1 MQSFKNIF
9 ISSILI
15 LSYLAAFSQKAD
27 DTAIS
32 AMNRIEYGYFFKHL
46 KYLAS
51 DELKGRDV
59 GSEGFNMA
67 ASYVAEEFKKNGM
80 LPFGDSGTYFQKISF
95 LKPSIITSSIKFQV
109 ENNSKSLNGIFG
121 KNVSFLVSAKSNN
134 FNEKQSLVFVGYG
147 NILPED
153 KINDY
158 EGVDVRGKTVIVA
171 VGGPKSIKNRA
182 FDDVLLKIH
191 NAEKQGASGIIL
203 FYPKGRLFQ
212 NLIFRYV
219 HGYLTKSTLYYAD
232 TSIHGSMSDV
242 DLKLCVFAKM
252 SFIKDVFDLK
262 GLRFSKELRSIESGR
277 NMSKELGMTIN
288 CSYDANIE
296 RVYGKNVVSIIP
308 GSDST
313 LKNEYVVLGAHLD
326 HLGVGRKVKGDS
338 IYNGMLDNASGVAA
352 TITIGKVFSQLPV
365 KPKRSTIFICYTAE
379 EEGLLGSHYYANR
392 NEIKNGKIVANLNLD
407 MIANLFETKGIIPIG
422 YLHSNL
428 SDAIDYS
435 ASNLNLTIAAS
446 KSLDEDYVER
456 GDQFSFIKKGIPSI
470 FIIPGNAAVD
480 PRINGLK
487 RTNRW
492 LMKYYHSP
500 FDDLNQS
507 YSDKAFLT
515 AVKLNF
521 LTLYYITNNL
531 RDIRWNQR
539 SWLLDKYV
547 LNEKE

>member
-1 MQSFKNIF
+1 MLSLKKIF
-9 ISSILI
+9 ISCILV
-15 LSYLAAFSQKAD
+15 LPYLAVFSQKAD

-32 AMNRIEYGYFFKHL
+32 AMNRIEYRYFFKHL

-67 ASYVAEEFKKNGM
+67 ANYVTEEFKKNGM
-80 LPFGDSGTYFQKISF
+80 LPFGDSETYFQKILF
-95 LKPSIITSSIKFQV
+95 LKPSIVTSSIKFQV
-109 ENNSKSLNGIFG
+109 ENNSKSLNGNYG
-121 KNVSFLVSAKSNN
+121 KNVSLLVSAKSNN
-134 FNEKQSLVFVGYG
+134 FNQKQSLVFVGYG
-147 NILPED
+147 NILPDD

-158 EGVDVRGKTVIVA
+158 EGADVRGKTVIVA

-182 FDDVLLKIH
+182 FDDVLLKIQ
-191 NAEKQGASGIIL
+191 NAEKRGASGIIL

-242 DLKLCVFAKM
+242 DLKLCVFAKI

-262 GLRFSKELRSIESGR
+262 GLRFSKELRNIESGR

-288 CSYDANIE
+288 CSYVANIE
-296 RVYGKNVVSIIP
+296 HVYSKNVISIIP

-313 LKNEYVVLGAHLD
+313 LKNEYVVIGAHLD
-326 HLGVGRKVKGDS
+326 HLGIGKKIKGDS

-352 TITIGKVFSQLPV
+352 TIAIGKAFSQLPV
-365 KPKRSTIFICYTAE
+365 KPRRSTVFICYTAE
-379 EEGLLGSHYYANR
+379 EEGLLGSHYYASR

-428 SDAIDYS
+428 SDAVDYS

-446 KSLDEDYVER
+446 KSLDEDYLER

-470 FIIPGNAAVD
+470 FIIPGNTAVD
-480 PRINGLK
+480 PKINGLK
-487 RTNRW
+487 RTNKW

-515 AVKLNF
+515 AIKLNF
-521 LTLYYITNNL
+521 LTLYYITNNM
-531 RDIRWNQR
+531 REIKWNSR
-539 SWLLDKYV
+539 SWLLDRYV
-547 LNEKE
+547 LKEKK

>member
-1 MQSFKNIF
+1 MLSLKKIF
-9 ISSILI
+9 ISCILV
-15 LSYLAAFSQKAD
+15 LLYLTAFPQKAD

-32 AMNRIEYGYFFKHL
+32 AMNSIEYSYFFKHL

-67 ASYVAEEFKKNGM
+67 ASYVAEEFKENGM
-80 LPFGDSGTYFQKISF
+80 LPFGDSGTYFQKILF
-95 LKPSIITSSIKFQV
+95 IKPSIINSSIKFQV

-121 KNVSFLVSAKSNN
+121 KTVSFLVSAKSNN
-134 FNEKQSLVFVGYG
+134 FNQKQSLVFVGYG

-153 KINDY
+153 NINDY
-158 EGVDVRGKTVIVA
+158 AGIDVKGKTVIVA

-182 FDDVLLKIH
+182 FDDILLKIH
-191 NAEKQGASGIIL
+191 NAEKHGASGIIL
-203 FYPKGRLFQ
+203 FYPKGKLFQ

-219 HGYLTKSTLYYAD
+219 HGYLSKSTLYYAD

-242 DLKLCVFAKM
+242 DLKLCVFAKI
-252 SFIKDVFDLK
+252 SFIKDVFDLN
-262 GLRFSKELRSIESGR
+262 GLHFAKELRSIESGS

-288 CSYDANIE
+288 CSYVANIE
-296 RVYGKNVVSIIP
+296 RVYSKNVISIIP

-313 LKNEYVVLGAHLD
+313 LKNDYVVIGAHLD
-326 HLGVGRKVKGDS
+326 HLGIGKKIKGDS

-352 TITIGKVFSQLPV
+352 TITIGKAFGQLSA

-379 EEGLLGSHYYANR
+379 EEGLLGSHYYASR
-392 NEIKNGKIVANLNLD
+392 NGIKNGKIVANLNLD

-446 KSLDEDYVER
+446 KSLDEDFVER

-515 AVKLNF
+515 AIKFNF
-521 LTLYYITNNL
+521 LTLYYITNNM
-531 RDIRWNQR
+531 REIKWNNR

-547 LNEKE
+547 LKEKE

>member
-1 MQSFKNIF
+1 
-9 ISSILI
+9 
-15 LSYLAAFSQKAD
+15 
-27 DTAIS
+27 
-32 AMNRIEYGYFFKHL
+32 
-46 KYLAS
+46 
-51 DELKGRDV
+51 
-59 GSEGFNMA
+59 
-67 ASYVAEEFKKNGM
+67 M
-80 LPFGDSGTYFQKISF
+80 LPFGDSGTYFQKIRF
-95 LKPSIITSSIKFQV
+95 IKPSIVASSIKFQV
-109 ENNSKSLNGIFG
+109 ENNSKSLKGAFG
-121 KNVSFLVSAKSNN
+121 KNISLLVSAKSSN
-134 FNEKQSLVFVGYG
+134 FNQKQSLVFVGYG

-158 EGVDVRGKTVIVA
+158 EGIDVKGKTVIVA

-182 FDDVLLKIH
+182 FDDILLKIH

-203 FYPKGRLFQ
+203 FYPKGKLFQ

-219 HGYLTKSTLYYAD
+219 HGYLSKSTLYYAD

-242 DLKLCVFAKM
+242 NLKLCVFAKI
-252 SFIKDVFDLK
+252 SFIKNVFDLK
-262 GLRFSKELRSIESGR
+262 GLHFAKELKSIESGR

-288 CSYDANIE
+288 CSYAANIE
-296 RVYGKNVVSIIP
+296 RVYSTNVISIIP

-313 LKNEYVVLGAHLD
+313 LKNEYVVIGAHLD
-326 HLGVGRKVKGDS
+326 HLGIGKKIKGDS

-352 TITIGKVFSQLPV
+352 SITIGKTFSKLSV
-365 KPKRSTIFICYTAE
+365 KPKRSTVFICYTAE

-435 ASNLNLTIAAS
+435 ASNLNLTIASS

-456 GDQFSFIKKGIPSI
+456 GDQFSFIKKGIPSL
-470 FIIPGNAAVD
+470 FIIPGNTAVD
-480 PRINGLK
+480 PKINGLK

-500 FDDLNQS
+500 FDDLNQK

-515 AVKLNF
+515 AIKFNF
-521 LTLYYITNNL
+521 LTLYYITNSM
-531 RDIRWNQR
+531 REIKWNNR

-547 LNEKE
+547 LKEKE